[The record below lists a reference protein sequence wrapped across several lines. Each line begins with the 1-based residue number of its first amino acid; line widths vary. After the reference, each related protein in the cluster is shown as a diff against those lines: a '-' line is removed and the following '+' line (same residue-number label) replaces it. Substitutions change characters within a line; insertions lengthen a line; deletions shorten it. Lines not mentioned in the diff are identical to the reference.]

1 MDHKHIDELDIVDR
15 YLTGRLPVDE
25 SVRFEEHFVDCLECT
40 DRLETTKAF
49 VEGLRLVAREREL
62 EARTHIPKGRFW
74 YLRDTVS
81 RKSFALAAGF
91 LLLVVLASA
100 VLVFNQIRRSRA
112 EADQA
117 RSSSTQWE
125 RRYEEERQLSAA
137 ASKEHQD
144 SERELIEQI
153 AQLRAGLDNGR
164 KPGSHDNVQVNPPI
178 LVLTSTRGSEP
189 LSGSINLLTLPRS
202 SASFLIS
209 LSLEG
214 ETGYRDYLIT
224 ILGSQ
229 NQLIW
234 KGRGIKPDRHNLV
247 SILFNSTLFRPGD
260 YLVTVDGVAGEGTTS
275 VVGKYSFRVVK
286 TP

>member
-1 MDHKHIDELDIVDR
+1 M
-15 YLTGRLPVDE
+15 GRLPVDE
-25 SVRFEEHFVDCLECT
+25 SARFEEHFVDCLECT

-49 VEGLRLVAREREL
+49 VEGLRLVASERAP
-62 EARTHIPKGRFW
+62 EAHTNIPKGRFW

-81 RKSFALAAGF
+81 RKSFALAAGV
-91 LLLVVLASA
+91 LSLVVLASA

-144 SERELIEQI
+144 SEHELTEQI
-153 AQLRAGLDNGR
+153 AQLRAELVNER

-178 LVLTSTRGSEP
+178 LVLSSTRGSEP
-189 LSGSINLLTLPRS
+189 LSGSINELTLPHS
-202 SASFLIS
+202 SASFFIS
-209 LSLEG
+209 FALEG
-214 ETGYRDYLIT
+214 ETGYRDYLMT

-234 KGRGIKPDRHNLV
+234 KGRGIKPNPYNLISV
-247 SILFNSTLFRPGD
+247 LFNSTLFRPGD
-260 YLVTVDGVAGEGTTS
+260 YLLTVDGVAGDGSTS